1 MSLNTTDRQID
12 RPAVRVALFNNVN
25 IRILVQNIKYKH
37 EHESDMA
44 DILTGIGIH
53 GHFRPDSSAGL
64 DSSGDTSCEVD
75 QSGSFFL
82 LLNSLVC
89 FVQRSIDRASLR
101 NSHR

>member
-1 MSLNTTDRQID
+1 M
-12 RPAVRVALFNNVN
+12 
-25 IRILVQNIKYKH
+25 H

-89 FVQRSIDRASLR
+89 FVQGSIDRAFQG